1 MGVVYYKYKSAK
13 EIYSMPVPHAFI
25 SVSEL
30 KQHILMSD
38 RHGRGRTRGHGP
50 REDIAISNAQTGEEY
65 GESAMVPQNT
75 TVLVHRTSG
84 QLSEKITLTS
94 SRKVTE
100 GCSVPSSKSVVTDSS
115 CKSGSSAE
123 VQDEDAAIKAVID
136 AAELKLEEQPGKRGQ
151 ASGRFLSGRC
161 YGHGPLE
168 GETPPLGYVCRT
180 CGVPGHFIQ
189 HCPQESKTPP
199 PGYICYRCRIPGH
212 FIHHCPNIGDPDFD
226 KNKRSRSLAPVV
238 NVCPVDGI
246 LEALVPAA
254 SVNAVDDLPAE
265 LHCRLCKKVMID
277 AVLTS
282 KCCFDSFCD
291 KCIRDYIITQ
301 SKCICG
307 VVALADDLIP
317 NQTLRSTISNM
328 LATKA
333 SSGTT
338 KHRSSSGS
346 NPDPK
351 LQNHTPSAASEREM
365 KQSTDQHLSAASAPD
380 DGLQVAAEGELVNQP
395 LEKLA
400 ANVDPLSKD
409 EGSSVEL
416 SVEKAVASAEIL
428 KPKDGSGSTSKV
440 ITVSGALEHNATRT
454 DQPKKKR
461 KKAGSTKIVHPNNVD
476 YGYNVPFDPAYY
488 NPFVSGYPW
497 VNEPYMYGSM
507 GMPYGVYPMGPNGV
521 NSINSMPPQALAM
534 QGYPANPPQ
543 ALAMQGYPANPP
555 QALVMQGYP
564 ANYHRHETQPTL
576 HRDTE
581 AGARRSRQTERPKD
595 TGLQPQLSE
604 RDRQRG
610 SSHGSGSRNR
620 RSSLERRD
628 HGRSD
633 GAFDDCHE
641 DHSSRKR
648 MHVSSRIEGDKQ
660 SSRRSRHSSK
670 SLTCEDSGDDE
681 RNFKRTWGHRSS
693 VAVDTRR

>member
-13 EIYSMPVPHAFI
+13 EVYSMPVPHAFI

-30 KQHILMSD
+30 KQHILTSD
-38 RHGRGRTRGHGP
+38 RHGRGRTRGRGP

-65 GESAMVPQNT
+65 GENAMVPQNT
-75 TVLVHRTSG
+75 TVLVCRIAG
-84 QLSEKITLTS
+84 QLPESIVLTS

-100 GCSVPSSKSVVTDSS
+100 GCSVPSSKSVITDLSS
-115 CKSGSSAE
+115 KSCSSAE

-136 AAELKLEEQPGKRGQ
+136 AAELKLEEQPSKRGQ
-151 ASGRFLSGRC
+151 ASGRFTSGRQ
-161 YGHGPLE
+161 YGPLE

-189 HCPQESKTPP
+189 RCLQESKTPP

-212 FIHHCPNIGDPDFD
+212 FIHHCPSNGDPNFD
-226 KNKRSRSLAPVV
+226 KNKISRSLVPVV
-238 NVCPVDGI
+238 TVSPVDGI
-246 LEALVPAA
+246 LEELVPDA
-254 SVNAVDDLPAE
+254 SMNAVDDLPAE
-265 LHCRLCKKVMID
+265 LHCQLCKKVMID

-301 SKCICG
+301 LKCVCG
-307 VVALADDLIP
+307 VKTLADDLIP

-328 LATKA
+328 LATRA
-333 SSGTT
+333 TSGTSGTT

-351 LQNHTPSAASEREM
+351 LQSHAPSAVSEREM

-380 DGLQVAAEGELVNQP
+380 NGLQTAAEDELVSQP

-400 ANVDPLSKD
+400 ANVDRLSKD
-409 EGSSVEL
+409 EGRSAEL

-440 ITVSGALEHNATRT
+440 IAVLGALENNATRT

-461 KKAGSTKIVHPNNVD
+461 KKADSSKIVHPNNVD

-488 NPFVSGYPW
+488 NPFFSAYPW

-507 GMPYGVYPMGPNGV
+507 GMPYGGYPMDPYGV

-534 QGYPANPPQ
+534 QGF
-543 ALAMQGYPANPP
+543 
-555 QALVMQGYP
+555 P
-564 ANYHRHETQPTL
+564 ANYHRHGTQPTL
-576 HRDTE
+576 HQHAE
-581 AGARRSRQTERPKD
+581 AGARRLRQTERPKS
-595 TGLQPQLSE
+595 TSLQPRVSE
-604 RDRQRG
+604 RDQQLG

-620 RSSLERRD
+620 KMSSLERRD
-628 HGRSD
+628 HGRASD
-633 GAFDDCHE
+633 DYHDDHY
-641 DHSSRKR
+641 SRKR
-648 MHVSSRIEGDKQ
+648 MRVSSPMHGDKQ
-660 SSRRSRHSSK
+660 SSRRSRHSSR
-670 SLTCEDSGDDE
+670 TREDSSDDE
-681 RNFKRTWGHRSS
+681 RNFKRRWG
-693 VAVDTRR
+693 AGPL